1 MRDSL
6 IGSVISSIRNRV
18 PDNIPFNAPNRPSYV
33 TDSNSES
40 LLRMMGLN
48 GTLFSIISRTSN
60 AAGQVN
66 WRLWRKS
73 PTGRDEDRVE
83 VTSHLA
89 LNLWTKPN
97 EIYTRQEFV
106 EAQQQHVDLVGEGWW
121 LVLKNVM
128 GWPEQLWPI
137 RPDKIIVVPSRG
149 FGIAGYIYRGP
160 EGERVPLE
168 KDDIIGLRM
177 PNPCDPYRG
186 LGAVQTILTDLDSS
200 RYAAE
205 WNRNFFINSAEPGG
219 VIEFP
224 EGLSDEEWKTF
235 VSRWRESHQGVHNA
249 HRVATIERGKW
260 VPSAFTQRDM
270 QFVQLRQA
278 SREVIRE
285 AFGIAAFALG
295 EVQDVNRA
303 TAEASKAW
311 FAEYLTVPRLERFKG
326 ALNND
331 LLPMF
336 GSTGKGVEF
345 DYDNPVPPDAD
356 AQNAERASK
365 TTAFKTLIDA
375 GVDPD
380 DAAQQCGLTPMRM
393 SSQPVPAGV

>member
-1 MRDSL
+1 MKSPL
-6 IGSVISSIRNRV
+6 GSVIDGLSSLRNKV
-18 PDNIPFNAPNRPSYV
+18 PDNFPYAAPNRLSYA
-33 TDSNSES
+33 TTNNSYS
-40 LLRMMGLN
+40 LMQAMGLN

-66 WRLWRKS
+66 WRLWKTAPS
-73 PTGRDEDRVE
+73 GKKEDRVE
-83 VTSHLA
+83 VVDHVA
-89 LNLWTKPN
+89 LRVWKKPS
-97 EIYTRQEFV
+97 EVYTRQEFV
-106 EAQQQHVDLVGEGWW
+106 ESEQQHVDLVGEGWW
-121 LVLKNVM
+121 LVLKNVL

-137 RPDKIIVVPSRG
+137 RPDRIVVVPSRG

-177 PNPCDPYRG
+177 PNPCDPFRG
-186 LGAVQTILTDLDSS
+186 LGAVQTILIDLDSA
-200 RYAAE
+200 RYSAE

-224 EGLSDEEWKTF
+224 DGLDDNEWKTF
-235 VSRWRESHQGVHNA
+235 MARWQESHKGVNNA

-260 VPSAFTQRDM
+260 VPSSFTQRDM
-270 QFVQLRQA
+270 QFVQLRNV
-278 SREVIRE
+278 SRDVIRE
-285 AFGIAAFALG
+285 AFGIPKFALG
-295 EVQDVNRA
+295 DVDDVNRA

-336 GSTGKGVEF
+336 GTAGKGVEF

-375 GVDPD
+375 GVNPD
-380 DAAQQCGLTPMRM
+380 DAARLCGLPPLRM
-393 SSQPVPAGV
+393 IGA

>member
-1 MRDSL
+1 MIDSFASL
-6 IGSVISSIRNRV
+6 KNKV
-18 PDNIPFNAPNRPSYV
+18 PANFPYSAPTRTAYG
-33 TDSNSES
+33 TDPSNSYA
-40 LLRMMGLN
+40 LMHAMGIN

-60 AAGQVN
+60 ACGQVN

-73 PTGRDEDRVE
+73 PTGKKEDRVE
-83 VTSHLA
+83 VTNHLA
-89 LNLWTKPN
+89 LSVWNKPN
-97 EIYTRQEFV
+97 GIYTRQEFV

-137 RPDKIIVVPSRG
+137 RPDRIVVVPSKG

-168 KDDIIGLRM
+168 VDDIIGLRM

-186 LGAVQTILTDLDSS
+186 LGAVQTILIDLDSA
-200 RYAAE
+200 RYSAE

-235 VSRWRESHQGVHNA
+235 VMRWQEQHKGVHNA
-249 HRVATIERGKW
+249 HRVATIEKGRW
-260 VPSAFTQRDM
+260 VSNSFSQKDM
-270 QFVQLRQA
+270 QFVQLRQV
-278 SREVIRE
+278 SRDVIRE
-285 AFGIAAFALG
+285 AFGIPAFALG
-295 EVQDVNRA
+295 EVADVNRA

-331 LLPMF
+331 FLPMF
-336 GSTGKGVEF
+336 GTTGQGVEF
-345 DYDNPVPPDAD
+345 DYDNPVPMDAD

-365 TTAFKTLIDA
+365 TSAFKTLVDA
-375 GVDPD
+375 GVNPD
-380 DAAQQCGLTPMRM
+380 DAAQQCGLPPMRM
-393 SSQPVPAGV
+393 NQMMSVGA